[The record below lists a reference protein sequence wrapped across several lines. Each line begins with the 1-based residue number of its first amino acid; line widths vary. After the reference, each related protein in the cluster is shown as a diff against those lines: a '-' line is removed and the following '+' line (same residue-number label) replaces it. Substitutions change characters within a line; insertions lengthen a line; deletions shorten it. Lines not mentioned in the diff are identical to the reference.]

1 MTEEL
6 YGYKEIVAKKYKNY
20 LFPELESYIS
30 NYLSINE
37 HKIEIYANSNISID
51 FIIKAI
57 VENLTNTNNKTNITA
72 KAVMEIVSKIIE
84 RGINEFK

>member
-6 YGYKEIVAKKYKNY
+6 YAYKEIVAKKYKNY

-30 NYLSINE
+30 NYLSINQD
-37 HKIEIYANSNISID
+37 KIEIYAKSNISVD

-57 VENLTNTNNKTNITA
+57 VENQTTTNNKTNITS
-72 KAVMEIVSKIIE
+72 KSVMEIVSKIIE
-84 RGINEFK
+84 RGTNEFK